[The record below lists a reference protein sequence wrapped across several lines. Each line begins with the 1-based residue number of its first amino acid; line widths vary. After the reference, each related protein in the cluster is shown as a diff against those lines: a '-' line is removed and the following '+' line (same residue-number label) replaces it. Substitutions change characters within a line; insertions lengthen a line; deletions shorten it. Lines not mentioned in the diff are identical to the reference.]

1 MSKKRNIVS
10 IINKRHGNI
19 PSVYDLSVEDMQ
31 ELEEMAKEPD
41 GELVKLDRWKLITNT
56 FVYGYEMGVR
66 ASSRNH
72 ANKRKD

>member
-1 MSKKRNIVS
+1 MKRRNIES

-19 PSVYDLSVEDMQ
+19 PSAYDLSVENMQ
-31 ELEEMAKEPD
+31 KLEEMAKEPD
-41 GELVKLDRWKLITNT
+41 GELVKLNRWKLITNT
-56 FVYGYEMGVR
+56 FIYGYEMGVR

>member
-1 MSKKRNIVS
+1 MKRNIEA

-19 PSVYDLSVEDMQ
+19 PSAYELS
-31 ELEEMAKEPD
+31 LEEMQKLELMAQKTD
-41 GELVKLDRWKLITNT
+41 GELKKLDVFKLISNT

>member
-1 MSKKRNIVS
+1 MKRNMES
-10 IINKRHGNI
+10 IIKKRHGNI
-19 PSVYDLSVEDMQ
+19 PTAYELSLEDMAK
-31 ELEEMAKEPD
+31 LEEMAKETD
-41 GELVKLDRWKLITNT
+41 GELVKLDPWKLISNT

>member
-1 MSKKRNIVS
+1 MKRRNIES

-19 PSVYDLSVEDMQ
+19 PSAYELSIEDMCK
-31 ELEEMAKEPD
+31 LEEMAKEKD
-41 GELVKLDRWKLITNT
+41 GELVKCDMFKLISNS
-56 FVYGYEMGVR
+56 FIYGYEMGVR

>member
-1 MSKKRNIVS
+1 MKRNIEN
-10 IINKRHGNI
+10 IIKLRHGNI
-19 PSVYDLSVEDMQ
+19 PSAYELSIEDMCK
-31 ELEEMAKEPD
+31 LEEMAKETD

>member
-1 MSKKRNIVS
+1 MKRNMES

-19 PSVYDLSVEDMQ
+19 PTAYDLSVEDMQ
-31 ELEEMAKEPD
+31 KLELMAQQKD
-41 GELVKLDRWKLITNT
+41 GELVKLDRWTLITNS

>member
-1 MSKKRNIVS
+1 MKRNIETA
-10 IINKRHGNI
+10 IEKRKHNI
-19 PSVYDLSVEDMQ
+19 PSAYELSIEDMQ
-31 ELEEMAKEPD
+31 KLEEMAKETD
-41 GELVKLDRWKLITNT
+41 GELVKCNMFKLISNS

>member
-1 MSKKRNIVS
+1 MKRNIEN
-10 IINKRHGNI
+10 IIKLRHGNI
-19 PSVYDLSVEDMQ
+19 PSAYELSLEDMAK
-31 ELEEMAKEPD
+31 LEEMAKETD
-41 GELVKLDRWKLITNT
+41 GELVKLDRWKLISNT

>member
-1 MSKKRNIVS
+1 MKRNMES

-19 PSVYDLSVEDMQ
+19 PSAYELSIEDMYK
-31 ELEEMAKEPD
+31 LEEMAKETD

-66 ASSRNH
+66 ASKNNH
-72 ANKRKD
+72 TNKRKD

>member
-1 MSKKRNIVS
+1 MKRSLENAIE
-10 IINKRHGNI
+10 KRRHNI
-19 PSVYDLSVEDMQ
+19 PSAYDLCHDDMKK
-31 ELEEMAKEPD
+31 LEEMAKVTE
-41 GELVKLDRWKLITNT
+41 GELVKVDRWKLITNT